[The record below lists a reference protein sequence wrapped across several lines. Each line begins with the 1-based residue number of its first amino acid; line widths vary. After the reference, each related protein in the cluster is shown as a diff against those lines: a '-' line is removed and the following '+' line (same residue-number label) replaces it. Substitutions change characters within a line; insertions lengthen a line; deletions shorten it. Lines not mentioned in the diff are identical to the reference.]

1 MIYLKRYLKLMALFL
16 LAIMLFTYC
25 DNKKEED
32 NPVPVEPT
40 SLIVAGSRVGHYV
53 VVNPDNGLD
62 RVEVAPQV
70 QTLER
75 VVLGYQSYKVL
86 IMSPPGAGTGIH
98 VIFSADRATGFN
110 LIKLTSENDYNVIDV
125 DGSPVAARVAYSARD
140 NVNNYLNIYTMN
152 EDGSGKAQL
161 SFHEEGVECPTKVA
175 TKLVGATFPAWSPD
189 GSKIVFDGYL
199 REVVTNHPHNA
210 IIIMDSDGSNKTVV
224 YSQPV
229 EETWYRDISWCPDGQ
244 YLFFSL
250 ADGKRMVKALHIG
263 TGNVSDLTVFL
274 EVGGTEVENLWTSP
288 NSSKLVYNLKV
299 PGGGDLYTVTY
310 QAIQGDFMTIT
321 GNPVMLTQPNIG
333 HGYAQPDWQL
343 YDGN

>member
-1 MIYLKRYLKLMALFL
+1 MFFLRRSLKLITLFL
-16 LAIMLFTYC
+16 LAVMVFSYC
-25 DNKKEED
+25 NKKDEEED
-32 NPVPVEPT
+32 PVTPEPA

-53 VVNPDNGLD
+53 IVNPDNGLD

-75 VVLGYQSYKVL
+75 VVLGYQSHKVL
-86 IMSPPGAGTGIH
+86 IMSPPGPGTGIH
-98 VIFSADRATGFN
+98 VIYSADRATGDN
-110 LIKLTSENDYNVIDV
+110 MVKLTSENDYNVIDV
-125 DGSPVAARVAYSARD
+125 DGSPVAVRVAYSARE

-189 GSKIVFDGYL
+189 GSKIAFDGYL

-210 IIIMDSDGSNKTVV
+210 IIIMNSDGSNKTVV

-244 YLFFSL
+244 YLFFSM
-250 ADGKRMVKALHIG
+250 AEGKRKVRALHISSG
-263 TGNVSDLTVFL
+263 TVSDLTTVL

-288 NSSKLVYNLKV
+288 NNSKLVYNLKV

-310 QAIQGDFMTIT
+310 QAQQGDIMTIT
-321 GNPVMLTQPNIG
+321 GNPGMLTQSNVG